1 MYIEVSLQ
9 QLVFAREEESTDIY
23 VSSFA
28 PSAGCMTAKISD
40 SLRGKAIVITIAKLN
55 EYRRRLQLERDGMRR
70 LTSISA
76 DGRKPV
82 ELDQTTQG
90 RLSRI
95 DALQV
100 QEMALE
106 QERRRGIKVQRIES
120 ALRRIEAGGF
130 GYCTSCGD
138 DIEPKRL
145 ANDPAVPLCLACAQR

>member
-1 MYIEVSLQ
+1 MATTTEANV
-9 QLVFAREEESTDIY
+9 
-23 VSSFA
+23 
-28 PSAGCMTAKISD
+28 K
-40 SLRGKAIVITIAKLN
+40 
-55 EYRRRLQLERDGMRR
+55 EYRERLEAQQDKIRR
-70 LTSISA
+70 LTTISA

-90 RLSRI
+90 RLSRM

-106 QERRRGIKVQRIES
+106 QERRRSIEVQRIEA
-120 ALRRIEAGGF
+120 ALLRIESGEFGF
-130 GYCTSCGD
+130 CTSCGD